1 MKVSKSILE
10 SIIRRTLME
19 APLPR
24 GDASYVA
31 LDDSEESQYNA
42 AYGIVK
48 TLFGPNRFDVILS
61 RAGGK
66 VLQSVMVR
74 SMAGRISVYFPK
86 MVKNMQK
93 VITSGGF
100 HSRMIEAA
108 NSQIDSI
115 VVKNPGLAA
124 GAEVAKRSVGYLIK
138 AIFSLNIAEE
148 SFFALLYRFYPPTDT
163 DFAIDVEERADIYG
177 RDAID
182 LLRLS
187 PEEGTVPFSAE
198 DFSFIGSPE
207 GMKSLAR
214 KVFDQVTKFYRH
226 HDEYDDKM
234 YEAYDLHFGVAFG
247 DDDYLNF
254 DTDWR
259 ADDLEL

>member
-1 MKVSKSILE
+1 
-10 SIIRRTLME
+10 ME

-31 LDDSEESQYNA
+31 MDDSEESQYKA

-48 TLFGPNRFDVILS
+48 TLFGPKRFDVLLS

-66 VLQSVMVR
+66 VLQSIMVR
-74 SMAGRISVYFPK
+74 SMTGKESVYFPK
-86 MVKNMQK
+86 MVDNMQK

-100 HSRMIEAA
+100 HARMIGIA
-108 NSQIDSI
+108 NAQIDSI
-115 VVKNPGLAA
+115 VAENPGLAA
-124 GAEVAKRSVGYLIK
+124 GAEVAKGSVEYLIK
-138 AIFSLNIAEE
+138 AIFSMNIAEE

-163 DFAIDVEERADIYG
+163 DFPVEVEERAFRFG
-177 RDAID
+177 LEVPD
-182 LLRLS
+182 LIRLS
-187 PEEGTVPFSAE
+187 PEEGTVFYSSQDLE
-198 DFSFIGSPE
+198 FIASPE
-207 GMKSLAR
+207 GMKGLAR

-234 YEAYDLHFGVAFG
+234 YQTYDLSFAAGFG

-254 DTDWR
+254 DTNWR
-259 ADDLEL
+259 DPGLEL